1 MEKLYT
7 QNDINKFLSDFRKLP
22 DPYKLEKVHQLIND
36 PHAMARQRIKLNHK
50 PFNLIIMTSAFIVG
64 VTALLIWSNIKKTQ
78 ITDSRTL
85 PETEVTPIEVTS
97 KITPPV
103 TKPEVSLKKKLPS
116 VTKINTPVSEV
127 INPVLPSKVKEP
139 ETRVLKMAAGS
150 CEWSSDTIIDKKSL
164 LLDLSDDELKAI
176 GILKKGTLT
185 FYHNIISGVYD
196 YGLFS
201 NEFPEEERTIT
212 YNKFYLAFVTNS
224 RYEPSGPGNFYS
236 AMDTLVP
243 VVINDEEGHIY
254 WFSPDKSLFMLLPA
268 RYSYLESDYENLIC
282 LKKKYPEKSFTNFIE
297 SGKEKILDPVTVLD
311 LDRETLQRIGVII
324 DNESV
329 KFQSK
334 NRKYTLEIS
343 KTGLYS
349 SGNDEDMYLFP
360 PNPYPVLMTDTLGRR
375 MYTTNTTGNTDSLS
389 KILNILVPVRIRVNE
404 FVASSHEVLICWY
417 YPTTEFLKALPAKTG
432 EELSSELTVIK
443 NDKKT
448 ASSSCNYFEV
458 CKSSIK
464 LNNFK
469 LYPNPASQT
478 VKIEFENTEEIMGSI
493 SIVNMAGSKM
503 RELLPKTLFVTGRN
517 YYQLDLSG
525 INPGIYLISVNTG
538 KGFRTQRLIV
548 TR

>member
-103 TKPEVSLKKKLPS
+103 TKPEVSLKKKFPS

>member
-185 FYHNIISGVYD
+185 FYHNIISRVYD

>member
-36 PHAMARQRIKLNHK
+36 PHAMARHRIKLNHK

-64 VTALLIWSNIKKTQ
+64 VTALLIWSNIKKTE
-78 ITDSRTL
+78 IAANRTF
-85 PETEVTPIEVTS
+85 PATEVTPIEITPG
-97 KITPPV
+97 ITPPV
-103 TKPEVSLKKKLPS
+103 TQPEVSLKRKVSS
-116 VTKINTPVSEV
+116 VTKTNAPVSEE

-139 ETRVLKMAAGS
+139 ETRVLKMAHGS

-185 FYHNIISGVYD
+185 FYHNIIPGVYD
-196 YGLFS
+196 YGQFS

-212 YNKFYLAFVTNS
+212 YNKFYLAFVTNL

-243 VVINDEEGHIY
+243 VIINDEGGHIY
-254 WFSPDKSLFMLLPA
+254 WFSPDKSLFKLLPA

-282 LKKKYPEKSFTNFIE
+282 LKKKYPEKSFTNFME

-311 LDRETLQRIGVII
+311 LDRETLQGIGVII
-324 DNESV
+324 DNGSV

-334 NRKYTLEIS
+334 NKKYTLEIS
-343 KTGLYS
+343 KTGIHS
-349 SGNDEDMYLFP
+349 EGNGEDMFLFP
-360 PNPYPVLMTDTLGRR
+360 PNPYPVLFTDTLGRR
-375 MYTTNTTGNTDSLS
+375 MYTTNTSGNTDSLS
-389 KILNILVPVRIRVNE
+389 KIMNILVPVRIRVNK
-404 FVASSHEVLICWY
+404 FITSSHEVMICWY
-417 YPTTEFLKALPAKTG
+417 YPTPEFLKTLPAKTG
-432 EELSSELTVIK
+432 AELSSELTIIK
-443 NDKKT
+443 NDTKT
-448 ASSSCNYFEV
+448 AASSCNYFEV

-464 LNNFK
+464 LDNFR
-469 LYPNPASQT
+469 LYPNPASQS
-478 VKIEFENTEEIMGSI
+478 VNLEFENTEEIMGSI
-493 SIVNMAGSKM
+493 SIVNIAGSKM

-517 YYQLDLSG
+517 YYQMDLSG
-525 INPGIYLISVNTG
+525 ISPGIYLISVNTG
-538 KGFRTQRLIV
+538 KGFKTQRLIV